1 MPVPTIPSAISAS
14 SIQTEFGGSNPISL
28 SEYYAGGVNVP
39 AGTANATSVLI
50 PSSGTLRFS
59 NFSGAQKIVSASIS
73 LTVGETLDFNGAGEV
88 GYQFGPGGFGSVNTR
103 TLIGGRTL
111 FSVVDGYSKGVTYFY
126 TSLTVVGDQ
135 RSSWYNYW
143 EYTDSIGTKT
153 FTRTSAT
160 NVYYDSGTNVT
171 VWLWNSGGPTFDFH
185 DISGTFT
192 IYS

>member
-14 SIQTEFGGSNPISL
+14 SIQTEFGGLNPISL
-28 SEYYAGGVNVP
+28 SEYYSGGSNVP
-39 AGTANATSVLI
+39 AGTANATGVLI
-50 PSSGTLRFS
+50 PSSPGTLRFS

-73 LTVGETLDFNGAGEV
+73 LTVGDSLDFNGAGEV
-88 GYQFGPGGFGSVNTR
+88 GYQFGTGGFGSVNTR

-135 RSSWYNYW
+135 RSSWYSYW
-143 EYTDSIGTKT
+143 QYTGDSFGTKT
-153 FTRTSAT
+153 FTRTSAS

-171 VWLWNSGGPTFDFH
+171 VWLWSSGGPTFDT
-185 DISGTFT
+185 SGTFT

>member
-28 SEYYAGGVNVP
+28 SEYYSGGSNVP

-50 PSSGTLRFS
+50 PSSPGTLRFS

-73 LTVGETLDFNGAGEV
+73 LTVGDSLDFNGAGEV
-88 GYQFGPGGFGSVNTR
+88 GYQFGTGGFGSVNTR
-103 TLIGGRTL
+103 TLIGSRTL

-126 TSLTVVGDQ
+126 TMLTVVGDQ
-135 RSSWYNYW
+135 RSSWYSYW
-143 EYTDSIGTKT
+143 QYTGDSFGTKT
-153 FTRTSAT
+153 FYRTSAS

-171 VWLWNSGGPTFDFH
+171 SWLWSSGGPTFDT
-185 DISGTFT
+185 SGTFT